1 MMRWRIPSR
10 GRSLLVGGIV
20 VASVW
25 VAYRNSFTGAF
36 VYLDDSAVRD
46 NPTIRSLW
54 PISRVLAPPAD
65 GGLTVGGRPMVN
77 LSLAINYAIGGVRV
91 WGYHAF
97 NVAVHAL
104 AALTLFGI
112 VRRTAT
118 QMPRGPAHPDRFA
131 FALALLWSLH
141 PLQTESVTYIIQRA
155 ESLMGLCYLLTLYC
169 FIRGV
174 DGAMPA
180 GSLAA
185 RDGMGADEKAGGR
198 TGCLWFG
205 AGWAACLCG
214 VATKEVMVSAPVIV
228 LLYDRTFVAGSFQLA
243 WRARWRYYAA
253 LGSTW
258 LLLVWLVAST
268 GGNRGGTSGFGLGI
282 SWGRY
287 LLTQGP
293 AILHYLRLA
302 FWPHPLIFYYPVQ
315 WVRGAAA
322 WSESLLV
329 LLLLA
334 ATLYG
339 LWRRSV
345 IAFLAAWFFAI
356 LAPTSL
362 IPGLSQTMAEH
373 RMYLALVPVLILAAG
388 GLERGL
394 QRWTPQWAE
403 GIFGG
408 AAIAAAAAFGW
419 LTAARN
425 EIYQSN
431 LSLWSDTVA
440 HAPTNPYSQNNLG
453 IALSDA
459 GRLAAAI
466 DHFDRALELN
476 PAYAEAHDNLGV
488 ALATVGRIPEA
499 IDQYGKALELKK
511 SYPAARTN
519 LGVALATVGRMD
531 EATVQFEQA
540 LQLDPGYTSARN
552 DLAAALASGGRL
564 AEAIAQYQQVLRWTP
579 DNPEVHYN
587 LANAFAQIGRWPE
600 ALQQYDEALHLRPD
614 YAEAN
619 ANRGVALAQVGRL
632 PEAVAQYERAIS
644 LTPHDANAHYNLA
657 LALRA
662 LGRERDAADQLAE
675 AERLRTGH

>member
-1 MMRWRIPSR
+1 MMRWRIPSQ

-373 RMYLALVPVLILAAG
+373 RMYLPLAAVIAAC
-388 GLERGL
+388 LIVIRGAIGEA
-394 QRWTPQWAE
+394 RPARNAY
-403 GIFGG
+403 F
-408 AAIAAAAAFGW
+408 AALAAAAAGLGW
-419 LTAARN
+419 LTDRRN
-425 EIYQSN
+425 RDYRSEIA
-431 LSLWSDTVA
+431 LWSDTVA
-440 HAPTNPYSQNNLG
+440 KAPASPYTQNNLG
-453 IALSDA
+453 IALADAGRYPEAIVHLTRAVKLNPNYAAAWDNLGLALARA
-459 GRLAAAI
+459 GRLAEAI
-466 DHFDRALELN
+466 SGYEQALRLK
-476 PAYAEAHDNLGV
+476 PDYAQACANLGV
-488 ALATVGRIPEA
+488 ALAEAGRLPEA
-499 IDQYGKALELKK
+499 IDRLRRAVEL
-511 SYPAARTN
+511 SPGYVAARNDLAVALASSGRPEEAIEQYEQALQREPKNSEAHYNLGNALAETNRWPEAIIQYQSAVSLKPAYPEAWAN
-519 LGVALATVGRMD
+519 LGVALART
-531 EATVQFEQA
+531 
-540 LQLDPGYTSARN
+540 
-552 DLAAALASGGRL
+552 GRL
-564 AEAIAQYQQVLRWTP
+564 T
-579 DNPEVHYN
+579 
-587 LANAFAQIGRWPE
+587 
-600 ALQQYDEALHLRPD
+600 
-614 YAEAN
+614 
-619 ANRGVALAQVGRL
+619 
-632 PEAVAQYERAIS
+632 EAVAGYERALS
-644 LTPHDANAHYNLA
+644 LAPNDAEVEYNLA

-662 LGRERDAADQLAE
+662 LGRSAE
-675 AERLRTGH
+675 AQSHFEAARRLQPGG